1 MLRARRF
8 RAEPFRCLQGQLFF
22 PLAADVSLLQLA
34 VFMELES
41 KGLVLASTISVAFA
55 EDSQQPNL
63 TMLAGGWHPDA
74 LASQRQQRASEGAS
88 RQEGLLPARFPSL
101 SFLWFQQ
108 DRPRWLKIL
117 AKRRKSINK

>member
-1 MLRARRF
+1 MAL
-8 RAEPFRCLQGQLFF
+8 
-22 PLAADVSLLQLA
+22 
-34 VFMELES
+34 
-41 KGLVLASTISVAFA
+41 TISVVFA

-63 TMLAGGWHPDA
+63 TMLAAGWHPDA
-74 LASQRQQRASEGAS
+74 LASRSQQRVSEGAS

-108 DRPRWLKIL
+108 DRLRQLKIF